1 MAIYLKLGDIKGEV
15 TAEGFVDQIECHS
28 MQFGVGRAIH
38 TPVGAVTN
46 REASAPSIS
55 EVTLS
60 KALDKSSIALFT
72 EAVVGKKEKA
82 LTAEITITK
91 TGGTALEKIA
101 VYKLTNTMISGY
113 SISTGGD
120 RPSESLSLNFTKIE
134 IEVTSEGA
142 SGDDGSPVRASYDL
156 ATAKP

>member
-1 MAIYLKLGDIKGEV
+1 MPIYIKLGDIKGEV
-15 TAEGFVDQIECHS
+15 TADGFKDQIECFS

-55 EVTLS
+55 EVTITKS
-60 KALDKSSIALFT
+60 LDKSSIALFT
-72 EAVVGKKEKA
+72 ESVVGKKEKA
-82 LTAEITITK
+82 LKAEITITK
-91 TGGTALEKIA
+91 TGGDKLEKIA
-101 VYKLTNTMISGY
+101 VYTLHNTMISGY
-113 SISTGGD
+113 SVSTGGD

-134 IEVTSEGA
+134 IEVTAEVETGEDS
-142 SGDDGSPVRASYDL
+142 SPVRASYDL

>member
-1 MAIYLKLGDIKGEV
+1 MPIYIKLGDIKGEV
-15 TAEGFVDQIECHS
+15 TADGFKDQIECFS

-55 EVTLS
+55 EVTVT

-72 EAVVGKKEKA
+72 ESVVGKKEKA
-82 LTAEITITK
+82 LKAEITITK
-91 TGGTALEKIA
+91 TGGDKLEKIA
-101 VYKLTNTMISGY
+101 VYTLHNTMISGY
-113 SISTGGD
+113 SLSTGGD

-134 IEVTSEGA
+134 IEVTAEGETGEDA
-142 SGDDGSPVRASYDL
+142 SPVRASYDL

>member
-15 TAEGFVDQIECHS
+15 TASGFTDQIECHS
-28 MQFGVGRAIH
+28 LQWGVGRSIS

-55 EVTLS
+55 EVTMS
-60 KALDKSSIALFT
+60 KNLDKASIGLFT

-82 LTAEITITK
+82 LTAEITVTK
-91 TGGTALEKIA
+91 TGGDELEKVV

-113 SISTGGD
+113 SVSSGGD
-120 RPSESLSLNFTKIE
+120 RPSESISLNFTKIE
-134 IEVTSEGA
+134 IEVTPEA
-142 SGDDGSPVRASYDL
+142 AAGDDGTPVRASYDL
-156 ATAKP
+156 ATAKT